1 MRYTRLGRRLTV
13 VGVTLAVGV
22 GATATSVSAFGSTQ
36 ASAGIDKTASDGTG
50 KTLVRFKGGIGVQPV
65 SAVTAQGLAV
75 PNVVRGVQPPGQP
88 WVIADFNAT
97 VKADGHITARG
108 RGLVFAGGNTV
119 GTALV
124 IANGVAAA
132 SLRVFATLI
141 CENVAPF
148 VQRNTAAAGV
158 PLAANGDFTINDVLS
173 PAPPANA
180 CATPVLLIR
189 NAPGG
194 GWFSAGIQKLA
205 DD

>member
-1 MRYTRLGRRLTV
+1 MLALTRDQGGPRSFPRRGNKQENRQGGGVGHIRLSRRLTV
-13 VGVTLAVGV
+13 VGVTLAVAL
-22 GATATSVSAFGSTQ
+22 GATATSVGVFARTQ
-36 ASAGIDKTASDGTG
+36 ANAGTG
-50 KTLVRFKGGIGVQPV
+50 KTLVSFKGGIGVQPV

-148 VQRNTAAAGV
+148 VQRNT
-158 PLAANGDFTINDVLS
+158 
-173 PAPPANA
+173 
-180 CATPVLLIR
+180 
-189 NAPGG
+189 
-194 GWFSAGIQKLA
+194 
-205 DD
+205 